1 MTEAGELWTTCSD
14 LLREEVSEAIWRT
27 WMAALEPVEIDERTL
42 VLSAPSSL
50 VRDRLEERYLRYWK
64 KWWPR

>member
-1 MTEAGELWTTCSD
+1 MTQAGELWTTCSD
-14 LLREEVSEAIWRT
+14 LLRAEVSESVWRT
-27 WMAALEPVEIDERTL
+27 WLDAVEAVDADDLAL

-64 KWWPR
+64 KW